1 VGAEHIATG
10 HYARILKDDQSGNY
24 SLHCGNDPNKDQS
37 YVLFGIRRELLSH
50 ILLPVGE
57 YQKPAIRSFAQEAG
71 LRVAQK
77 KDSYEICFVPN
88 DDYAGFLKEYR
99 GCEGTDGEFVD
110 TAGNVVGHHDGYEK
124 FTVGQR
130 KGLGVAFGQPKFVLR
145 VDAESRQVV
154 LGEREDLA
162 SSEVRIKDLNW
173 LVEPPRQSLEC
184 SVKVRYQQPSRAC
197 LVEITGHNEAVI
209 FPHEPVMGVAP
220 GQAAVLYDGDRVLG
234 GGWIQSA

>member
-1 VGAEHIATG
+1 MT
-10 HYARILKDDQSGNY
+10 S
-24 SLHCGNDPNKDQS
+24 
-37 YVLFGIRRELLSH
+37 
-50 ILLPVGE
+50 
-57 YQKPAIRSFAQEAG
+57 PAIIRCTAEMTRTRISHTFCSVSDVNFLVTSCYPSANTKSQQFAHLPRKPGCAWLKKRTVTRSA
-71 LRVAQK
+71 
-77 KDSYEICFVPN
+77 SYQT
-88 DDYAGFLKEYR
+88 DDYAAFLKEYR
-99 GCEGTDGEFVD
+99 GCEGTEGEFVD

-145 VDAESRQVV
+145 VDAKSRQVV
-154 LGEREDLA
+154 LGDRENLA

-173 LVEPPRQSLEC
+173 LVEPLRQSLEC

-197 LVEITGHNEAVI
+197 LVEITGNNEAVI
-209 FPHEPVMGVAP
+209 FPREPVMGVAP